1 MTESTLMPAL
11 TDFFHTQQPAGPSD
25 SAMHTLYRAALG
37 PVRPESYLPRFERFD
52 ALGRTQPGWN
62 WAACLCTLN
71 WMALRHL
78 WTPALIYVAAAEGLG
93 LLLFGAIRALLP
105 WPEPVQWGLV
115 GAFALLAF
123 VLPGL
128 YGDAILHTEVRK
140 RIARALASTRSL
152 PDACTQLEQQ
162 AATPRRLAGLA
173 ALNVA
178 LLGAAG
184 LAFWL
189 LPQTIPADAPAQP
202 PSAPTAAGN
211 VAVGTASA
219 PEVHSIPAPPAP
231 PASAPAST
239 PNSTAS
245 DAEPTPLH
253 APTPPAA
260 PPPASA
266 PVQQTAAASTPAPKA
281 SAPASKASTA
291 APKASAPP
299 AMART
304 PAASSAKP
312 PVPAAPAATRRA
324 ASAPAPAASAAPR
337 PLPATTPRKPA
348 TPAAAPTSSP
358 AQSSSES
365 VSAPADST
373 NNPAVS
379 APAASASDST
389 THAPTPSA
397 SSAPPPMVGKTPGY
411 YINVGFFAEEA
422 NARKAQAKLLNAGL
436 PAFRQSLD
444 TPKGQRIRVRVG
456 PYPSAA
462 QAQAAARSIKALQL
476 DAVVF
481 QQSTSPE

>member
-1 MTESTLMPAL
+1 MTESALMPAP
-11 TDFFHTQQPAGPSD
+11 TDFSHTQQPAPSAE
-25 SAMHTLYRAALG
+25 SAMGTLYRAALG
-37 PVRPESYLPRFERFD
+37 PIRPESYLPRFERFD

-62 WAACLCTLN
+62 WAASLCTLN

-123 VLPGL
+123 ALPGL
-128 YGDAILHTEVRK
+128 YGDAILHTEIRK
-140 RIARALASTRSL
+140 RIARALASTRNL
-152 PDACTQLEQQ
+152 PDACAQLEQQ

-173 ALNVA
+173 ALNAA
-178 LLGAAG
+178 LLAAAA
-184 LAFWL
+184 LAFWF
-189 LPQTIPADAPAQP
+189 LPQTSPADAPAQP

-219 PEVHSIPAPPAP
+219 PEIHPIAAPPASS
-231 PASAPAST
+231 ASAPAST
-239 PNSTAS
+239 PTSTAS
-245 DAEPTPLH
+245 DAEPTSLH
-253 APTPPAA
+253 APAPPAA
-260 PPPASA
+260 TPPASA

-281 SAPASKASTA
+281 STA

-299 AMART
+299 TMART

-312 PVPAAPAATRRA
+312 PGPAAPAATRRA

-337 PLPATTPRKPA
+337 PTPATTPRKPA
-348 TPAAAPTSSP
+348 SPAAAPASSP

-365 VSAPADST
+365 VPAPPDGASA
-373 NNPAVS
+373 PAVS

-389 THAPTPSA
+389 THAPAPSA
-397 SSAPPPMVGKTPGY
+397 SNAPPPAVGRTPGY
-411 YINVGFFAEEA
+411 YINVGLFAEEA

-481 QQSTSPE
+481 KQSTSPE

>member
-1 MTESTLMPAL
+1 MTESALMPAP
-11 TDFFHTQQPAGPSD
+11 TDFSHTQQPAPSAE
-25 SAMHTLYRAALG
+25 SAMGTLYRAALG
-37 PVRPESYLPRFERFD
+37 PIRPESYLPRFERFD

-62 WAACLCTLN
+62 WAASLCTLN

-123 VLPGL
+123 ALPGL
-128 YGDAILHTEVRK
+128 YGDAILHTEIRK
-140 RIARALASTRSL
+140 RIARALASTRNL
-152 PDACTQLEQQ
+152 PDACAQLEQQ

-173 ALNVA
+173 ALNAA
-178 LLGAAG
+178 LLAAAA

-189 LPQTIPADAPAQP
+189 LPQTSPADAPAQP
-202 PSAPTAAGN
+202 PSAAGN

-219 PEVHSIPAPPAP
+219 PEIHPIAAPPAT

-239 PNSTAS
+239 PTSTAS

-253 APTPPAA
+253 APAPPAA
-260 PPPASA
+260 TPPASA

-281 SAPASKASTA
+281 SAPAPKASTA

-299 AMART
+299 TMART

-312 PVPAAPAATRRA
+312 PGPAAPAATRRA

-337 PLPATTPRKPA
+337 PTPATTPRKPP
-348 TPAAAPTSSP
+348 PAAAPASSP

-365 VSAPADST
+365 VPAPPNGA
-373 NNPAVS
+373 S

-397 SSAPPPMVGKTPGY
+397 SNAPPPAVGRTPGY
-411 YINVGFFAEEA
+411 YINVGLFAEEA

>member
-62 WAACLCTLN
+62 WAASLCTLN

-189 LPQTIPADAPAQP
+189 LPQTSPSPAPADS
-202 PSAPTAAGN
+202 PSAQAAAALPPASQTTA
-211 VAVGTASA
+211 V
-219 PEVHSIPAPPAP
+219 PAPPA
-231 PASAPAST
+231 ASAPADPT
-239 PNSTAS
+239 RLEAS
-245 DAEPTPLH
+245 A
-253 APTPPAA
+253 
-260 PPPASA
+260 ASA
-266 PVQQTAAASTPAPKA
+266 PVAPPLPDQEPAPATPVTPASASAATAQVASTPAVLTSA
-281 SAPASKASTA
+281 SRAAARSPSEKPTGTSTTARRAALAPAPASAKP
-291 APKASAPP
+291 APAVATRPP
-299 AMART
+299 AMA
-304 PAASSAKP
+304 SAP
-312 PVPAAPAATRRA
+312 SPGRSEDAAPSLGA
-324 ASAPAPAASAAPR
+324 ASAPAPAASAG
-337 PLPATTPRKPA
+337 
-348 TPAAAPTSSP
+348 
-358 AQSSSES
+358 
-365 VSAPADST
+365 APA
-373 NNPAVS
+373 PAPV
-379 APAASASDST
+379 A
-389 THAPTPSA
+389 A
-397 SSAPPPMVGKTPGY
+397 SSAPAPVGSAAGY
-411 YINVGFFAEEA
+411 YINVGLFAEEA

-456 PYPSAA
+456 PYASAA

-481 QQSTSPE
+481 RQGAAGP

>member
-25 SAMHTLYRAALG
+25 SAIHTLYRAALG

-62 WAACLCTLN
+62 WAASLCTLN

-140 RIARALASTRSL
+140 RIARALASTSSL

-231 PASAPAST
+231 HASAAATT
-239 PNSTAS
+239 PTSTAS

-266 PVQQTAAASTPAPKA
+266 PVQQTAAATTPAPKV
-281 SAPASKASTA
+281 STA

-299 AMART
+299 TMART

-348 TPAAAPTSSP
+348 TLAAAPTSSP

-389 THAPTPSA
+389 AHAPAPSA

-411 YINVGFFAEEA
+411 YINVGLFAEEA

-481 QQSTSPE
+481 RQSTSPE

>member
-1 MTESTLMPAL
+1 MTESALMPAP
-11 TDFFHTQQPAGPSD
+11 TDFSHTQQPAPSAE
-25 SAMHTLYRAALG
+25 SAMGTLYRAALG
-37 PVRPESYLPRFERFD
+37 PIRPESYLPRFERFD

-62 WAACLCTLN
+62 WAASLCTLN

-123 VLPGL
+123 ALPGL
-128 YGDAILHTEVRK
+128 YGDAILHTEIRK
-140 RIARALASTRSL
+140 RIARALASTRNL
-152 PDACTQLEQQ
+152 PDACAQLEQQ

-173 ALNVA
+173 ALNAA
-178 LLGAAG
+178 LLAAAA
-184 LAFWL
+184 LAFWF
-189 LPQTIPADAPAQP
+189 LPQTSPADAPAQP

-219 PEVHSIPAPPAP
+219 PEIHPIAAPPAP

-239 PNSTAS
+239 PTSTAS

-253 APTPPAA
+253 APAPPAA
-260 PPPASA
+260 TPPASA

-281 SAPASKASTA
+281 SAPAPKASTA

-299 AMART
+299 TMTRT

-312 PVPAAPAATRRA
+312 PGPAAPAATRRA

-337 PLPATTPRKPA
+337 PTPATTPRKPA
-348 TPAAAPTSSP
+348 SPAAAPASSP

-365 VSAPADST
+365 VPAPPDGASA
-373 NNPAVS
+373 PAVS

-389 THAPTPSA
+389 AHAPAPSA
-397 SSAPPPMVGKTPGY
+397 SNAPPPAVGRTPGY
-411 YINVGFFAEEA
+411 YINVGLFAEEA

-462 QAQAAARSIKALQL
+462 QAQAAVRSIKALQL

>member
-152 PDACTQLEQQ
+152 PDACAQLEQQ

-266 PVQQTAAASTPAPKA
+266 PVQQTAAASTPAP
-281 SAPASKASTA
+281 KASTA

-462 QAQAAARSIKALQL
+462 QAQAAARSIKALHL

-481 QQSTSPE
+481 RQGASENR